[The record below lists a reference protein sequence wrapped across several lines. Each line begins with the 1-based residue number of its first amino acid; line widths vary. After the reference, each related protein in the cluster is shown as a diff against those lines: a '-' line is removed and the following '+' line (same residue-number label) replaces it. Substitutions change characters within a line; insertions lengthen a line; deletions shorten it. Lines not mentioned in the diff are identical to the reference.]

1 MAGLPVSRLACGYDG
16 HRAGTG
22 SLRVDDG
29 RDHLKCSSAWKG
41 PIVTEAAAQGSRT
54 YAPEQDAPADGLY
67 DYYREFRERAPI
79 AMTATT
85 YPLGMPGVAVLR
97 FHDVQIALR
106 DNRLR
111 REIRPLMPPD
121 WQPEPTAT
129 PGRTIASVFS
139 GFMLFRDPPHH
150 TRLRSTANLAFTP
163 RRVEAMR
170 PTITALADSLVD
182 DLVTSGDPRDLIRAF
197 AYPLPIM
204 VISEMLG
211 IPQEDFPRFRE
222 WSLVIAAAID
232 IPPARIE
239 NFAVHADRS
248 ATELVAYLARIVEE
262 RRARPRADLISS
274 LIHAETTEGRIT
286 TEELISTCILLLV
299 AGHETTVNLITNGT
313 LALLSHPDQWR
324 RLVARPD
331 LARNATE
338 ELLRF
343 DSPVQMTDRVA
354 HDDIPR
360 GTNVQLVLGS
370 ANRDPRQFAYPDR
383 LDIQRDVGRIMSF
396 GQGIHF
402 CVGAALARLE
412 GEIAFGTLARR
423 ASDLRL
429 VSETQRWRP
438 GLALRG
444 LEELPVTT
452 GPADS

>member
-1 MAGLPVSRLACGYDG
+1 MTQATR
-16 HRAGTG
+16 
-22 SLRVDDG
+22 
-29 RDHLKCSSAWKG
+29 
-41 PIVTEAAAQGSRT
+41 QGARI
-54 YAPEQDAPADGLY
+54 YAPEQEARADALY

-79 AMTATT
+79 ATTATT
-85 YPLGMPGVAVLR
+85 FPIGLPGVAVLR
-97 FHDVQIALR
+97 FQDTQTALR
-106 DNRLR
+106 DHRLR
-111 REIRPLMPPD
+111 REIRPLMPPG
-121 WQPEPTAT
+121 WQPEPSAA

-139 GFMLFRDPPHH
+139 GFMLFRDPPDH

-163 RRVEAMR
+163 RRVEGMR
-170 PTITALADSLVD
+170 ATITALADSLAD
-182 DLVTSGDPRDLIRAF
+182 DLVSSHEPKDLIRAF

-211 IPQEDFPRFRE
+211 IPREDFPRFRE
-222 WSLVIAAAID
+222 WSMVIAGAID
-232 IPPARIE
+232 IPPAEIE
-239 NFAVHADRS
+239 NFAVHADLS
-248 ATELVAYLARIVEE
+248 AGELVAYLTGIVEE

-274 LIHAETTEGRIT
+274 LIHTETTESRIT

-299 AGHETTVNLITNGT
+299 AGHETRVNLITNGT
-313 LALLSHPDQWR
+313 LALLSDPDQWR
-324 RLVARPD
+324 RLVDRPE

-354 HDDIPR
+354 HDDIALGETIIPR

-370 ANRDPRQFAYPDR
+370 ANRDPRQFADPDR

-402 CVGAALARLE
+402 CLGAALARLE

-423 ASDLRL
+423 ASGLRL

-444 LEELPVTT
+444 LEELLVTAR
-452 GPADS
+452 PLDS

>member
-1 MAGLPVSRLACGYDG
+1 M
-16 HRAGTG
+16 
-22 SLRVDDG
+22 
-29 RDHLKCSSAWKG
+29 
-41 PIVTEAAAQGSRT
+41 TEAATPGSRT

-67 DYYREFRERAPI
+67 HYYREFRERAPI

-85 YPLGMPGVAVLR
+85 FPLGLPGVAVLR
-97 FHDVQIALR
+97 FHDVQVALR

-121 WQPEPTAT
+121 WQPETNAA

-139 GFMLFRDPPHH
+139 GFMLFRDPPDH

-170 PTITALADSLVD
+170 PTIAALADSLLD
-182 DLVTSGDPRDLIRAF
+182 DLVSTEEPRDLIRAF

-211 IPQEDFPRFRE
+211 IPREDFPRFRD
-222 WSLVIAAAID
+222 WSMVIAAAID
-232 IPPARIE
+232 IPPAGIE

-248 ATELVAYLARIVEE
+248 ASELVAYLTRIVEE

-299 AGHETTVNLITNGT
+299 AGHETTVNLITNGM

-324 RLVARPD
+324 RLAARTD

-354 HDDIPR
+354 HDDIALGGTVIPR

-370 ANRDPRQFAYPDR
+370 ANRDPRQFADPDR
-383 LDIQRDVGRIMSF
+383 LDFQRDVGRIMSF

-402 CVGAALARLE
+402 CLGAALARLE
-412 GEIAFGTLARR
+412 GEIAFGTLVRR

-429 VSETQRWRP
+429 VSEARRWRP

-444 LEELPVTT
+444 LEELLVTA
-452 GPADS
+452 GPPDS